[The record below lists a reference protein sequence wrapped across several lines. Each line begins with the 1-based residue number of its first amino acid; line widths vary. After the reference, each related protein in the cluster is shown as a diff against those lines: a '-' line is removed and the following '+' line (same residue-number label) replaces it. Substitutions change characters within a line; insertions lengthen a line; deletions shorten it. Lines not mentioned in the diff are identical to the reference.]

1 MDFSRLLYTKDMGF
15 FTQKQAAVYGVMDVG
30 ADAIKAVVFNAAS
43 EGARGRGKP
52 DTAAG
57 LPRVREKFVWDLPI
71 SCSPLRLVQK
81 IRESV
86 FAMTEKIRITPE
98 KVVIAL
104 GPEVGE
110 YALQSWV
117 SPGVNAPLTRKH
129 IRDAYQRLF
138 EEHADLRRAMIAV
151 PVDVLVNGYPWTDP
165 DAAPGG
171 ADATP
176 HGSSDEI
183 VFQTMA
189 LSLSVEN
196 GALFNGLK
204 NALAGIP
211 LAFLPLVVAEKEAL
225 ASALNIR
232 DAFFIDVGADTTA
245 LLSVREGRLLHTAFM
260 PMGIRRMAE
269 IAAKNYRYSVRDAR
283 LAMRH
288 YAEGGR
294 RDEAFARASAA
305 AAAGAAE
312 WKENFLRALDAFY
325 PTGPLSPMILLAG
338 GGARYTEIR
347 AVVEAS
353 DWLGGFSHDQ
363 KPVLRVLEGAAFFG
377 GNTLGGNVQG
387 PEDAGVAALMAY
399 VMHHRPLF

>member
-1 MDFSRLLYTKDMGF
+1 MGF
-15 FTQKQAAVYGVMDVG
+15 FTKKQAAVYGVMDVG
-30 ADAIKAVVFNAAS
+30 ADAIKAVVFEAPS
-43 EGARGRGKP
+43 EGARGRGNT

-57 LPRVREKFVWDLPI
+57 LPRVREKFLWDLPI

-81 IRESV
+81 IKESV
-86 FAMTEKIRITPE
+86 FAMTEKIRMTPQ
-98 KVVIAL
+98 KVVVAL

-117 SPGVNAPLTRKH
+117 SPGAHAPLTRKH

-151 PVDVLVNGYPWTDP
+151 PVDVLVNGYPWTDR
-165 DAAPGG
+165 DGASGFAPAGL
-171 ADATP
+171 
-176 HGSSDEI
+176 SDEI

-245 LLSVREGRLLHTAFM
+245 LLSVREGRLMHTAFM
-260 PMGIRRMAE
+260 PMGIRRMAS
-269 IAAKNYRYSVRDAR
+269 IAAKNYRYSLRDAR

-288 YAEGGR
+288 YAQGGI
-294 RDEAFARASAA
+294 RDKPLAFASAA

-312 WKENFLRALDAFY
+312 WKENFLRSLDAFY
-325 PTGPLSPMILLAG
+325 PTGPLSPTILLAG
-338 GGARYTEIR
+338 GGARYPEIR

-353 DWLGGFSHDQ
+353 DWLGGFSYGQ
-363 KPVLRVLEGAAFFG
+363 KPALRVLEGATFFN

-387 PEDAGVAALMAY
+387 PEDAGLAALMAY
-399 VMHHRPLF
+399 VMHHRSIF